1 MTYEHVRT
9 AVAHDFAYPLPHL
22 GRVAVHFAVAAK
34 CLALRERAARN
45 ARVHVIHELLT
56 ILTDKPRRTAVL
68 LLAVICDH
76 LRNEPFFILPLLFRR
91 FSPHAL
97 LLSSKQTPTA
107 VLKKSVFVN

>member
-34 CLALRERAARN
+34 GLALRERAARN
-45 ARVHVIHELLT
+45 ARVRIALQFQA
-56 ILTDKPRRTAVL
+56 ILTEQPRRTAVL

-97 LLSSKQTPTA
+97 LLSSKQTPIA
-107 VLKKSVFVN
+107 ALKKSVLCY